1 MSVAAKR
8 KTAAPTKY
16 VRKRKPVA
24 PYVGDIDGD
33 GNDIKP
39 SSSTDRDYR
48 WYLSTGDELHQRLMN
63 NMRRLRDRQRP
74 RREMFR
80 FYAELYGI
88 NEVTGLGL
96 TNYESG
102 GIGYVAPT
110 LPFNVV
116 RRAVKTVLSKVA
128 KNRPLPMV
136 LTQRG
141 DYKQSKRARGLSDFL
156 SGAFGALHV
165 YDETKTL
172 LRDALVFGTGIG
184 HVYHCPGDKL
194 PRIDRILPWEI
205 MTDVADA
212 RYGKPMQMFVIRWM
226 DRTVLKEL
234 YPDAADAIERC
245 KSDSGLIE
253 DMPDHD
259 WDADTVLVTFAWRL
273 PTRDGGKP
281 GKFAVCI
288 DGKTLEDGEFDK
300 TTFPFV
306 FIKYD
311 DPVIGFWGDSLAGEC
326 AGFQYEVSY
335 VVETL
340 RLAHRNAATG
350 IWITDDNT
358 GIPDAW
364 FQNEVGMI
372 LRKRPGTTLQYYN
385 PDPANAQT
393 YQWLDTN
400 AKGALEWTGIST
412 MSANAQKPSGITAA
426 KALQTLDDIEAD
438 GFALLERNWEQLHM
452 DIADH
457 LIDEFQELYEED
469 ADLEIFATN
478 KRSLLAIK
486 WADVNMARDA
496 IVMQVWPVSLLGR
509 TPAARLQTVNDLFN
523 AGIIDAT
530 RYLQLLDAPD
540 VDAETDL
547 RVAKRMRCD
556 EQIEAM
562 LDVEPANVNDPGS
575 YKRPGPYQDL
585 EYGRSRAQD
594 QICMGEMRNIPS
606 EVLDLLRKYI
616 DDCTNEIQKA
626 TPPPPPPPP
635 GGPGAPPGGGPG
647 MASIGAP
654 PPVVAPAPPQPGAG
668 QVAA

>member
-1 MSVAAKR
+1 MAKR
-8 KTAAPTKY
+8 RKTKAY
-16 VRKRKPVA
+16 VPELDA
-24 PYVGDIDGD
+24 D
-33 GNDIKP
+33 GNNLKSRSQDM
-39 SSSTDRDYR
+39 DFR
-48 WYLSTGDELHQRLMN
+48 WYKYSGDELHSRLMG

-96 TNYESG
+96 TNYDPG

-116 RRAVKTVLSKVA
+116 RRACKTVLAKVA
-128 KNRPLPMV
+128 KNRPLPMI
-136 LTQRG
+136 LTTRG

-156 SGAFGALHV
+156 AGAFGALHV
-165 YDETKTL
+165 YDETKTY

-194 PRIDRILPWEI
+194 PRMDRILPWEI
-205 MTDVADA
+205 LTDVADA
-212 RYGKPMQMFVIRWM
+212 RYGKPLQMFIIRWM

-234 YPDAADAIERC
+234 YPKFANEIEMC

-259 WDADTVLVTFAWRL
+259 FDADTVLVTFAWRL
-273 PTRDGGKP
+273 PTRDGGQP
-281 GKFAVCI
+281 GKFAVAI
-288 DGKTLEDGEFDK
+288 DGATLEEQPWEK
-300 TTFPFV
+300 MRFPFV

-311 DPVIGFWGDSLAGEC
+311 DPLMGFWGDSLAGEC
-326 AGFQYEVSY
+326 SGFQYEVNY

-340 RLAHRNAATG
+340 RMAHRNVATG
-350 IWITDDNT
+350 IWITDDNA

-372 LRKRPGTTLQYYN
+372 WKKRPGTNVQYFN
-385 PDPANAQT
+385 PEPAHAQT

-412 MSANAQKPSGITAA
+412 MAANATKPAGITAA
-426 KALQTLDDIEAD
+426 KALQTLDDIESD
-438 GFALLERNWEQLHM
+438 GFALLERAWEQLHM

-457 LIDEFQELYEED
+457 LIDEFQMLATETNEELQ
-469 ADLEIFATN
+469 IFATN

-486 WADVNMARDA
+486 WKDVNMERDA

-540 VDAETDL
+540 IDAETDL
-547 RVAKRMRCD
+547 RIAKRLRCD
-556 EQIEAM
+556 EQIDFM
-562 LDVEPANVNDPGS
+562 LDVAEDKATDPES
-575 YKRPGPYQDL
+575 YKMPGPFQDL
-585 EYGRSRAQD
+585 TYGRARAQD
-594 QICMGEMRNIPS
+594 QICMGEMRGVPS
-606 EVLDLLRKYI
+606 PVLDLLRHYI
-616 DDCTNEIQKA
+616 DDCTNLLGDGASQPGANENGQA
-626 TPPPPPPPP
+626 APAPGQGGPPQLPPGGAPPP
-635 GGPGAPPGGGPG
+635 GQP

-654 PPVVAPAPPQPGAG
+654 PPTVAPQAPMPGQG
-668 QVAA
+668 TAA

>member
-1 MSVAAKR
+1 MARAAATTTRRKKR
-8 KTAAPTKY
+8 DPVPAY
-16 VRKRKPVA
+16 VPEMDA
-24 PYVGDIDGD
+24 D
-33 GNDIKP
+33 GNNLRQT
-39 SSSTDRDYR
+39 SGSRDFR
-48 WYLSTGDELHQRLMN
+48 WYLSTGDELHARLMN
-63 NMRRLRDRQRP
+63 NVRRLRDRQRP

-88 NEVTGLGL
+88 NEVSGLGL
-96 TNYESG
+96 TNYDPG

-128 KNRPLPMV
+128 KNRPLPMI
-136 LTQRG
+136 LTTRG

-156 SGAFGALHV
+156 AGAFGALNV

-184 HVYHCPGDKL
+184 HVYHCKGDKL

-234 YPDAADAIERC
+234 YPEFKEQIEACR
-245 KSDSGLIE
+245 SDSGLIE

-259 WDADTVLVTFAWRL
+259 YDADTVLVTFAWRL
-273 PTRDGGKP
+273 PTRDGGTP
-281 GKFAVCI
+281 GKFAVAI
-288 DGKTLEDGEFDK
+288 DGATLEEGPLTK
-300 TTFPFV
+300 AKFPFV

-311 DPVIGFWGDSLAGEC
+311 DPVIGYWGDSLAGEC
-326 AGFQYEVSY
+326 AGFQYEVNY

-340 RLAHRNAATG
+340 RLAHRNVATG

-364 FQNEVGMI
+364 FQNEVGTIM
-372 LRKRPGTTLQYYN
+372 RKRPGTNVQYFN
-385 PDPANAQT
+385 PEPAHAQT

-412 MSANAQKPSGITAA
+412 MSANAQKPAGITAA
-426 KALQTLDDIEAD
+426 KALTTLDDIEAD

-457 LIDEFQELYEED
+457 LIDEFKELYEENGK
-469 ADLEIFATN
+469 LEIFATN
-478 KRSLLAIK
+478 KRSLLAID
-486 WADVNMARDA
+486 WSDVNMDRDK

-556 EQIEAM
+556 EQIDAM
-562 LDVEPANVNDPGS
+562 LDCEPANVNDPGS

-594 QICMGEMRNIPS
+594 QVCMAEMRGISDP
-606 EVLDLLRKYI
+606 VIDLLRKYI
-616 DDCTNEIQKA
+616 DDCTNELAKLN
-626 TPPPPPPPP
+626 PPAPPAM
-635 GGPGAPPGGGPG
+635 PGAPPGMPG
-647 MASIGAP
+647 APPGQPPMATMGAP
-654 PPVVAPAPPQPGAG
+654 PPNVAPLPPQPGAG